1 VIALEATM
9 KIFVLLL
16 SMVLV
21 SVAAAADT
29 NGLRFFYCIHAE
41 HSCNET
47 AGEVPV
53 KNGNAS
59 LLARRALSTKDDFVG
74 FIDAQQTTLQ
84 FYVEDA
90 DSILV
95 DMPYPKQKGSYA
107 THLNRAQALRL
118 IVRLSPPLAR
128 YRTELKLE
136 FAQW

>member
-1 VIALEATM
+1 MAFEETM
-9 KIFVLLL
+9 KIFVLL
-16 SMVLV
+16 SSIGLV
-21 SVAAAADT
+21 SLAAAADT
-29 NGLRFFYCIHAE
+29 SGLRFFYCSHVE
-41 HSCNET
+41 HSCKET

-53 KNGNAS
+53 KDGNAS

-74 FIDAQQTTLQ
+74 FVDAQQTTSQ
-84 FYVEDA
+84 FYVENA

-95 DMPYPKQKGSYA
+95 DMPFPKQKGSYA

-118 IVRLSPPLAR
+118 IARLSPPLAR